1 MTVPQ
6 KRTLLEETELL
17 ITELVRDARR
27 RRKVVD
33 GEQVR
38 YVTVD
43 ILDRVRAAQAAL
55 TFLQRKGEIAP
66 PEKEETEFERQQ
78 REFHAGAGAGAA
90 DSPRKGD
97 AAGPARVNGHAL
109 D

>member
-1 MTVPQ
+1 MTAKKQ
-6 KRTLLEETELL
+6 RTLLDETELL

-27 RRKVVD
+27 RRRVMD
-33 GEQVR
+33 GDQVR
-38 YVTVD
+38 YVTAD

-55 TFLQRKGEIAP
+55 TFLQRKGEISP

-78 REFHAGAGAGAA
+78 REFHAGAA